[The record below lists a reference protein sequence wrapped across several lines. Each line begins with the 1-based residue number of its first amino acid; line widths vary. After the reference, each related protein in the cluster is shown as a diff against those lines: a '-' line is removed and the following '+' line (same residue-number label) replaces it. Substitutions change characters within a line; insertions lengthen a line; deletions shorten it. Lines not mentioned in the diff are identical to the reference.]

1 VNGDGYGDVALSSP
15 TTGSGNVQLH
25 LGAAGGLG
33 ATASV
38 TLSGFV
44 SGEQFGAAVACA
56 GDVNGDGYADVVV
69 GSPLA
74 ESSQGQAN
82 EGRLYVFHGAAAGPS
97 TNPSWTVESEQGGA
111 QLGASVAGLD
121 ANGDGFT
128 DVLGAA
134 PFYDAGQTDEG
145 RAFLF
150 LGNTGDSPGI
160 GLAVAPIVRRTTTG
174 AGTVAALGALPG
186 TDELTLDLFV
196 RPASGP
202 GEVRVE
208 LEARA
213 LGDAFTGAGT
223 LITVSEPSGQTGAPV
238 VATVT
243 GLTEG
248 TPYKW
253 RARYLTDLED
263 AAEVLHGPWVYG
275 GWNGAPQGVH
285 VRTACDDDT
294 DGDGICDA
302 VDTDNDGDGSF
313 VPADCDDTDPSVYP
327 GAPEIPGDGIDQ
339 DCNGADAISCYTDGD
354 GDGYGGGAAQTAP
367 LGSCPLGQVS
377 NDDDCDDT
385 DPLVNPGA
393 SEVCDGGVDND
404 CDGLADDLDPGVTG
418 QVGWWPDV
426 DSDLYGDEDAI
437 PFLACNGGVGTA
449 SNDGD
454 CDDSD
459 AAVNPGQTEVC
470 DGVDTNCD
478 GFLPLG
484 ESDVDGDGFA
494 ACEGDCADQDAN
506 TYPGAA
512 EICDGLD
519 NDCNGALPVGESDPD
534 GDGFLG
540 CANDCDDTDGAIDPG
555 APEQCNGLDDDCD
568 GVVPGTE
575 IDGDGD
581 GSRPCAGDCDDTDPA
596 IYPGAPEICDG
607 VDNNCNGTITDE
619 GTDADG
625 DGISTCT
632 DCDDSDLQVYPT
644 APEICD
650 GKDSNCDGVLPPNES
665 DGDGDD
671 FIQCTF
677 AAGSSPP
684 AGVGDQD
691 CDDTDPGIYPGAF
704 EACDGVDNNCD
715 GTVPPGENDS
725 DGDGVRLCQGD
736 CDDTDVDTYPGA
748 PELCDGVGND
758 CNGSLPA
765 NESDADGDGVSVC
778 AGDCAD
784 GNAQRFPGNP
794 EVCDGLDN
802 DCVGG
807 VPATEVDDD
816 GDGEAECEGDCDDT
830 NLAVWSG
837 AAEICDGLD
846 GDCDGVIPPSEVDD
860 DGDGQAECEGDCND
874 ASGTVFQGAPELCD
888 AVDNDCDTVVDE
900 GFDGDG
906 DGFRAGAG
914 CGSAY
919 PQVDCDDAVATTYP
933 GAPEVC
939 DGVDNDCDVA
949 VDEDFDGDSDGY
961 LNQAACTGGDDCDD
975 ETAAVNPGATEVCD
989 GVDNDCDGTVDEGF
1003 DGDGDG
1009 FFDGADPGC
1018 VAGYA
1023 VTDCDDGDPV
1033 VYPGAPELCDGIDND
1048 CSGALAGF
1056 ETDGD
1061 GDGYVDC
1068 PSPSHLP
1075 GFGGDCDDTD
1085 STINPAAIELCNG
1098 ADDDC
1103 DGQVDELFDVDQ
1115 DGWFGG
1121 TVGCE
1126 ATYGTDADCDDTEP
1140 NVNPGVVEVCDGIDD
1155 DCDGDVDEDFDLDG
1169 DGVTTCGG
1177 DCDDGDPNVRP
1188 GQSEVCGNG
1197 VDDDCDG
1204 GIDVD
1209 SDVDLDGYG
1218 TCAGDCDDGDPAV
1231 NPGATEV
1238 CDGVDNDCSG
1248 AVDEGFDAD
1257 ADGFASCL
1265 ESTAA
1270 ARPSSPC
1277 ASRARS
1283 GWRWGRA

>member
-575 IDGDGD
+575 IDRGRAPGTATTPTPPSTPARPRSATASTTTATGPSPTRAQTRTGT
-581 GSRPCAGDCDDTDPA
+581 GSAPAPTATTPTSRSIRPRPRSATARTRTATACCPRTSPTATATTSSSAPSL
-596 IYPGAPEICDG
+596 PGAPRPPAW
-607 VDNNCNGTITDE
+607 GTRTATTPIPASIPARSRRAT
-619 GTDADG
+619 GWTTTATAP
-625 DGISTCT
+625 SRPARTT
-632 DCDDSDLQVYPT
+632 PT
-644 APEICD
+644 A
-650 GKDSNCDGVLPPNES
+650 
-665 DGDGDD
+665 
-671 FIQCTF
+671 
-677 AAGSSPP
+677 
-684 AGVGDQD
+684 
-691 CDDTDPGIYPGAF
+691 
-704 EACDGVDNNCD
+704 
-715 GTVPPGENDS
+715 
-725 DGDGVRLCQGD
+725 
-736 CDDTDVDTYPGA
+736 
-748 PELCDGVGND
+748 
-758 CNGSLPA
+758 
-765 NESDADGDGVSVC
+765 
-778 AGDCAD
+778 
-784 GNAQRFPGNP
+784 
-794 EVCDGLDN
+794 
-802 DCVGG
+802 
-807 VPATEVDDD
+807 
-816 GDGEAECEGDCDDT
+816 
-830 NLAVWSG
+830 
-837 AAEICDGLD
+837 
-846 GDCDGVIPPSEVDD
+846 
-860 DGDGQAECEGDCND
+860 
-874 ASGTVFQGAPELCD
+874 
-888 AVDNDCDTVVDE
+888 
-900 GFDGDG
+900 
-906 DGFRAGAG
+906 
-914 CGSAY
+914 
-919 PQVDCDDAVATTYP
+919 
-933 GAPEVC
+933 
-939 DGVDNDCDVA
+939 
-949 VDEDFDGDSDGY
+949 
-961 LNQAACTGGDDCDD
+961 
-975 ETAAVNPGATEVCD
+975 TA
-989 GVDNDCDGTVDEGF
+989 
-1003 DGDGDG
+1003 
-1009 FFDGADPGC
+1009 
-1018 VAGYA
+1018 
-1023 VTDCDDGDPV
+1023 
-1033 VYPGAPELCDGIDND
+1033 
-1048 CSGALAGF
+1048 
-1056 ETDGD
+1056 
-1061 GDGYVDC
+1061 
-1068 PSPSHLP
+1068 
-1075 GFGGDCDDTD
+1075 
-1085 STINPAAIELCNG
+1085 
-1098 ADDDC
+1098 
-1103 DGQVDELFDVDQ
+1103 
-1115 DGWFGG
+1115 
-1121 TVGCE
+1121 
-1126 ATYGTDADCDDTEP
+1126 
-1140 NVNPGVVEVCDGIDD
+1140 
-1155 DCDGDVDEDFDLDG
+1155 
-1169 DGVTTCGG
+1169 
-1177 DCDDGDPNVRP
+1177 
-1188 GQSEVCGNG
+1188 
-1197 VDDDCDG
+1197 
-1204 GIDVD
+1204 
-1209 SDVDLDGYG
+1209 
-1218 TCAGDCDDGDPAV
+1218 
-1231 NPGATEV
+1231 
-1238 CDGVDNDCSG
+1238 
-1248 AVDEGFDAD
+1248 
-1257 ADGFASCL
+1257 
-1265 ESTAA
+1265 
-1270 ARPSSPC
+1270 
-1277 ASRARS
+1277 
-1283 GWRWGRA
+1283 